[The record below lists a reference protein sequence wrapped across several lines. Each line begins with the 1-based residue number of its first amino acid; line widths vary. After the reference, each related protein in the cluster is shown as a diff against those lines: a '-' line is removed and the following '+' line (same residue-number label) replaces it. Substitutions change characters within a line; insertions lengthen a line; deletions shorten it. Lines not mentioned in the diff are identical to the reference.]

1 MITAENLVGVSN
13 SRGVNYE
20 LSEGQSWL
28 FSEKSISIVCK
39 ADEKSLRKR
48 TKNGLETMHRF
59 NKVSIL
65 TATIRN
71 ENNELVCIL
80 SPFL

>member
-1 MITAENLVGVSN
+1 MITEQNLVSVSN
-13 SRGVNYE
+13 MRGVNYE
-20 LSEGQSWL
+20 LGKGQFWL

-39 ADEKSLRKR
+39 AGDQSLRKR